1 MNIHKP
7 FTRLLLPALLLT
19 LLPALSVA
27 EFYSY
32 EDSSGTLH
40 FVDDLARI
48 PAEYRQ
54 KKQVR
59 KDEYD
64 DLPADERAM
73 LLERD
78 RRERDELR
86 SREENAQTRSRQAR
100 QAAET
105 QAAQQRRQQELTTPV
120 LIQGRQVFVPVR
132 LSHGGAETDAML
144 LLDTGATTSV
154 ITPEVADRLKIGET
168 ETVRVGVVGGRILKV
183 KKLLVSSMRVG
194 AVNRERQE
202 VVIIRQRPGET
213 GDGLLG
219 MSFLAGLKYTIDFE
233 KQTLNWIP

>member
-1 MNIHKP
+1 MKKL
-7 FTRLLLPALLLT
+7 FLLLLLT
-19 LLPALSVA
+19 LLLPAPAPA

-32 EDSSGTLH
+32 EDRSGTVH
-40 FVDDLARI
+40 FVDDPARI
-48 PAEYRQ
+48 PHEYRQ

-64 DLPADERAM
+64 DLPADERSM
-73 LLERD
+73 MLERD
-78 RRERDELR
+78 RRERDAARRREEEAQSR
-86 SREENAQTRSRQAR
+86 SRRARRIAEAEAERERQRVA
-100 QAAET
+100 
-105 QAAQQRRQQELTTPV
+105 LITPV
-120 LIQGRQVFVPVR
+120 AILGRQVFVPVR

-154 ITPEVADRLKIGET
+154 ITPEVAARLKIGET
-168 ETVRVGVVGGRILKV
+168 DRVRVGVVGGRVLNAKR
-183 KKLLVSSMRVG
+183 LLLSGMRVG
-194 AVNRERQE
+194 PVNRTGQE
-202 VVIIRQRPGET
+202 VVIIRQRAGEM

>member
-1 MNIHKP
+1 MKKLI
-7 FTRLLLPALLLT
+7 LLLLT
-19 LLPALSVA
+19 LLLPSPSLA

-40 FVDDLARI
+40 FVDDPARI
-48 PAEYRQ
+48 PQEYRE

-59 KDEYD
+59 REKYD
-64 DLPADERAM
+64 DLPAAERAM
-73 LLERD
+73 MREREMRELDAD
-78 RRERDELR
+78 RR
-86 SREENAQTRSRQAR
+86 REEEMQARSRQAR
-100 QAAET
+100 KAAEEE
-105 QAAQQRRQQELTTPV
+105 AEKERQREALITPV
-120 LIQGRQVFVPVR
+120 LIRGRQVFVPVR

-154 ITPEVADRLKIGET
+154 ITPEVAARLKIGET
-168 ETVRVGVVGGRILKV
+168 DTVRVGVVGGRVLKV
-183 KKLLVSSMRVG
+183 KRLLLSGMQVG
-194 AVNRERQE
+194 PVNRERQE
-202 VVIIRQRPGET
+202 VVIIRQRSGEM